1 MSGKFFVVCLS
12 LSIALGGGSAR
23 AERIAEIDIEPPAA
37 ADFKLRGF
45 GTMGVA
51 HSSSDQ
57 VEFVRDLS
65 QPRGVADR
73 WTSRIDSLLGVQ
85 ANWRMTSGLE
95 LAGQAVSR
103 YRYDKNRDPEIL
115 WAYAHWEPDPRV
127 SIRAGRLGAD
137 FLMAAD
143 SRQVGYSYLPVRP
156 SADYFGSLF
165 FNYFDG
171 ADISAT
177 TPVNDGPLDGL
188 LRAKFYAGRIGEKS
202 SLADR
207 IWDSS
212 HSPLRGIV
220 VDYFVGAWQW
230 RASSAQIRFSHD
242 MPFEPLPSFLR
253 STGVPTA
260 AAAADA
266 IAVGGTRSRFVT
278 LGAIYDEGPL
288 QLQGMV
294 NDIRHESAT
303 FQNSHAGYLLAAYRF
318 GATTPYLGMSWWK
331 SHSKEV
337 ATGLPPIPALA
348 TILRDSGVDQ
358 TTYTLGVRWDACAN
372 VALKAQWD
380 AIRGDASSVFPYR
393 GDKPGWDGRA
403 NLLSF
408 TVDFTF

>member
-12 LSIALGGGSAR
+12 LATALGGVGAR
-23 AERIAEIDIEPPAA
+23 AERIIETDNPTPVA

-85 ANWRMTSGLE
+85 ANWRMTSTLE

-103 YRYDKNRDPEIL
+103 YRYDKNRDPEVL

-177 TPVNDGPLDGL
+177 TPVNDGL
-188 LRAKFYAGRIGEKS
+188 LRAKFYDGRIGEKS
-202 SLADR
+202 SISDR

-212 HSPLRGIV
+212 RSSLRGIV
-220 VDYFVGAWQW
+220 VDHFAGPWQL
-230 RASSAQIRFSHD
+230 RASSAQIRFSND
-242 MPFEPLPSFLR
+242 LPFGPLPNFLR
-253 STGVPTA
+253 STGIPTA

-294 NDIRHESAT
+294 NDIRHESAA
-303 FQNSHAGYLLAAYRF
+303 FQNSHAGYLLAGYRF
-318 GATTPYLGMSWWK
+318 GATTPYVGASWWK
-331 SHSKEV
+331 SRRKDV

-393 GDKPGWDGRA
+393 GDKPGWDGHA